1 MIDYIHAVTVSDFH
15 QTIVVAK
22 IIHSDFEKKMQIQ
35 SNSSLVECLF
45 FSLFWPNALQSKYEV
60 GERVTVTVQREHLQ
74 PEELGEQ
81 ISQGLTCAMM
91 SFTIFS

>member
-1 MIDYIHAVTVSDFH
+1 MFVY
-15 QTIVVAK
+15 
-22 IIHSDFEKKMQIQ
+22 
-35 SNSSLVECLF
+35 F
-45 FSLFWPNALQSKYEV
+45 FVLANALQSKYEV